1 MPTALL
7 ARRMRNARGPCDNGP
22 PGPYDGPVPGRR
34 GIPCQSSPSALASG
48 HQQLAWRASVSLMC
62 VRDRYPGNV
71 LNRCSHVTVRTMS
84 FEQDGLQVIR
94 SRPLFALA
102 SLLVWICAKDWRAC
116 LVHSPSRPRAV
127 AQQVSVD

>member
-1 MPTALL
+1 MRAGPQRQWPSRRTQRALM
-7 ARRMRNARGPCDNGP
+7 AS
-22 PGPYDGPVPGRR
+22 GPVPGRR

-48 HQQLAWRASVSLMC
+48 HQQLAWRASVSLVC

-116 LVHSPSRPRAV
+116 LVHSPSSSAV
-127 AQQVSVD
+127 DEQWHNK